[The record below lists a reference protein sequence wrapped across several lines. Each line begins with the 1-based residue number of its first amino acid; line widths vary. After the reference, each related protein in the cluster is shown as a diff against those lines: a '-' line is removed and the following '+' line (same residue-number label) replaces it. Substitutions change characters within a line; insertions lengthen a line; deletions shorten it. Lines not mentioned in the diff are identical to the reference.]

1 MEKAI
6 KKAEVLIEALPY
18 IRKFHDKVIVIKYG
32 GSELVDRKKRLRV
45 LKDVIFM
52 NLAGMKPVLVHGGAP
67 FINKRFKRLR
77 RKTRFID
84 GLRVTKEKEIKIIKD
99 VLTRVNKR
107 IVKEIRML
115 GGEAQSISGREVLR
129 VRKHR
134 RFAELGFVGELKS
147 VNSSRIESI
156 CSREIIPVISPLG
169 IGRDNNIYNINAD
182 QASAYIARALSA
194 EKLALLTNVDGIY
207 RDPNREAG
215 FLSSLTES
223 KARTLIKKGIIGT
236 GMIPKVKA
244 CISAVRGGVKKAHIV
259 NGSLPHALLLEIF
272 THEGIGTEVVK

>member
-32 GSELVDRKKRLRV
+32 GSALVSKKKRLRV
-45 LKDVIFM
+45 LEDIIFM

-99 VLTRVNKR
+99 VLTRVNRR

-115 GGEAQSISGREVLR
+115 GGKAQSISGREVLR
-129 VRKHR
+129 VRRHR
-134 RFAELGFVGELKS
+134 RFAELGFVGELRS

-169 IGRDNNIYNINAD
+169 IDRDNNVYNINAD

>member
-18 IRKFHDKVIVIKYG
+18 IRKFQDKVIVIKYG
-32 GSELVDRKKRLRV
+32 GSALVDRKKRLRV
-45 LKDVIFM
+45 LEDIIFM

-77 RKTRFID
+77 RRTRFID

-99 VLTRVNKR
+99 VLTRVNRR

-115 GGEAQSISGREVLR
+115 GGKAQSISGREVLR
-129 VRKHR
+129 VRRHR
-134 RFAELGFVGELKS
+134 RFAELGFVGELRS

-223 KARTLIKKGIIGT
+223 KAHTFIKKGIIGT